1 LFKSKILIA
10 LTGLMLCVAC
20 VSKKKYNTVS
30 ALVETK
36 SSEKAALEDILNKL
50 LVEND
55 SLKKEI
61 QNLEDMNRAEREK
74 NNGLAAKSE
83 GRGLNLK
90 GKPSLISGK
99 EEYNKKALF
108 LYSFISYIVWPNDKS
123 TSFKIGIVGE
133 SPIKEP
139 LAGYVYSKNVNK
151 LPIEVETYQPGKAY
165 KILFF
170 SEAGQAQFSKIKKQ
184 FNGQTVLYITE
195 NSNLEKLGSHISL
208 YVDGA
213 KIKFTAN
220 KPALEKS
227 GLKVSNS
234 FYSLSD

>member
-1 LFKSKILIA
+1 
-10 LTGLMLCVAC
+10 M
-20 VSKKKYNTVS
+20 
-30 ALVETK
+30 
-36 SSEKAALEDILNKL
+36 
-50 LVEND
+50 
-55 SLKKEI
+55 
-61 QNLEDMNRAEREK
+61 
-74 NNGLAAKSE
+74 
-83 GRGLNLK
+83 
-90 GKPSLISGK
+90 
-99 EEYNKKALF
+99 
-108 LYSFISYIVWPNDKS
+108 
-123 TSFKIGIVGE
+123 
-133 SPIKEP
+133 
-139 LAGYVYSKNVNK
+139 AGYVYSKNVNK
-151 LPIEVETYQPGKAY
+151 LPIEVETYQPGKSY